1 MTNCTKYKYISFEK
15 GILDDIIDAVYV
27 ITLENDKNYNDI
39 MHQINKFKL
48 SKNNYIQI
56 NKRYEDC
63 KQDLC
68 EQKSYYHLFHN
79 NIKIFKHSNDKNYNN
94 ILVLESD
101 FIFDEKIRDGNVIL
115 DLKNFINNQYFNIY
129 YLGVIPINFEYYSS
143 RHLELIYCSVAHCSI
158 ISRNGRRTIINKYMM
173 DKCLTNCSLINKH
186 KCHKHDIWLNY
197 NINNVFCYY
206 IPLCY
211 QTFRNS
217 INTPGCS
224 ILHKNI
230 LMDFTN
236 KDDIDKA
243 WSTLYKI
250 LKVFHYLKKIFII
263 FIVSIV
269 AYLIYRCYKKGH
281 KYYH

>member
-115 DLKNFINNQYFNIY
+115 DLKNFINNHYFNIY
-129 YLGVIPINFEYYSS
+129 YLGVFPINFEYYSS
-143 RHLELIYCSVAHCSI
+143 KHLKLIYNLDCHSSI
-158 ISRNGRRTIINKYMM
+158 ISRNARNKLIDRYNN
-173 DKCLTNCSLINKH
+173 DKCLTNCSFFAKSV
-186 KCHKHDIWLNY
+186 CHKHDVWLNF
-197 NINNVFCYY
+197 NIDNVYCYY

-211 QTFRNS
+211 QTIHS
-217 INTPGCS
+217 SENTKFHPIRS
-224 ILHKNI
+224 KNP
-230 LMDFTN
+230 LMNFTDKEN
-236 KDDIDKA
+236 IDKA
-243 WSTLYKI
+243 WSTLYTI
-250 LKVFHYLKKIFII
+250 LKVFYYLKKIFII